1 MVQSGVAAIFGPS
14 AIETNEI
21 VQSVSET
28 LEIPQFQHF
37 WNPKLGSNAVTT
49 DRPIRS
55 FNLYP
60 GNVVQNKPHPL

>member
-1 MVQSGVAAIFGPS
+1 MIQSGVTAIFGPS
-14 AIETNEI
+14 TIETNEI

-37 WNPKLGSNAVTT
+37 WNPKLGSNAVLTT
-49 DRPIRS
+49 TTTIDRPIRS

-60 GNVVQNKPHPL
+60 GKLRSF